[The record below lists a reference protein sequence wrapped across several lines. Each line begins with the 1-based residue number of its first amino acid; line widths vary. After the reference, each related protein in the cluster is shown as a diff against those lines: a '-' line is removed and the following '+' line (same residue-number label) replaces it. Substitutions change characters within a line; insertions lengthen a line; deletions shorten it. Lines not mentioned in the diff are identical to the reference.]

1 LRSVDAAAS
10 LQGTG
15 RFEPF
20 MPSDPHRNPSGD
32 SPAEPPGAPTPRS
45 SDVMARLT
53 LSALERAR
61 AEPEL
66 WRQPEV
72 HRALLVSG
80 LSLLVSSLARLQ
92 ADLGGGQSR
101 G

>member
-1 LRSVDAAAS
+1 MRSFDAAVS

-15 RFEPF
+15 RIEPS
-20 MPSDPHRNPSGD
+20 MPSDPHRHPSGD

-66 WRQPEV
+66 WRQPVV

-80 LSLLVSSLARLQ
+80 LTLLVSSLARLQ

>member
-1 LRSVDAAAS
+1 
-10 LQGTG
+10 
-15 RFEPF
+15 
-20 MPSDPHRNPSGD
+20 MPSDPHRHPSGD
-32 SPAEPPGAPTPRS
+32 SPAEPAGAPTPRS

-80 LSLLVSSLARLQ
+80 LTLLVSSLARLQ